1 MKIEAKIIEL
11 LAEYLQKT
19 DRILD
24 RLDKHD
30 GIFEKQFKVMME
42 HSKQIESLQRESV
55 EYSKRIES
63 LRKETLKHS
72 IHQEEILKEIF
83 SISKRVNTLESDR

>member
-30 GIFEKQFKVMME
+30 SIFEKQFKVMME
-42 HSKQIESLQRESV
+42 HSKQ
-55 EYSKRIES
+55 IES

-83 SISKRVNTLESDR
+83 SISKRVNTLEEDRDKT

>member
-1 MKIEAKIIEL
+1 MKNEEKIIEL

-30 GIFEKQFKVMME
+30 SLFKNQLDVLFQ
-42 HSKQIESLQRESV
+42 HSKQIETLQKQTET
-55 EYSKRIES
+55 
-63 LRKETLKHS
+63 LQKEALKHS
-72 IHQEEILKEIF
+72 IHQEELLKEIF
-83 SISKRVNTLESDR
+83 SISKRVSTLEDDKGKS

>member
-1 MKIEAKIIEL
+1 MKNEDKLIEL

-24 RLDKHD
+24 RLDSHD
-30 GIFEKQFKVMME
+30 SLFGKQFQTLLE
-42 HSKQIESLQRESV
+42 HSKQIESLQ
-55 EYSKRIES
+55 KES
-63 LRKETLKHS
+63 LRHS

-83 SISKRVNTLESDR
+83 SISKRVRSLEDDPEKP